1 MRTLRHCRRK
11 RDVLRSIRVEGRRLL
26 HLDAQVA
33 VVLQGRHQQL
43 ACVPI
48 EPELVHERRDHEVQ
62 EDLEDEH
69 DVEVN
74 CRTPRASCRQATWLQ

>member
-1 MRTLRHCRRK
+1 MG
-11 RDVLRSIRVEGRRLL
+11 SRRLL

-33 VVLQGRHQQL
+33 VVLQGRHQQH

-48 EPELVHERRDHEVQ
+48 TPELVHEHRGHEVQ

-69 DVEVN
+69 DVEVIS
-74 CRTPRASCRQATWLQ
+74 RTPRASRVAAMRDIVVGTVIS